1 MESSTAARDVEIL
14 GLTSDSREVRP
25 GYLFAAIKGSRAD
38 GGDFIID
45 ALARGAAAILGPPG
59 TLVPEAATGEGSRP
73 VPVITDDNPRRR
85 LALMAAGFFGPQP
98 ATIAAV
104 TGTNGKTSVVSFL
117 RQIWSR
123 LDRRAAGLGTLG
135 LDAPDIDT
143 AGVTD
148 PGALTTPDPV
158 ALHRCLNDL
167 KRSGVD
173 HLALEASSHGLD
185 QCRLDGVRVT
195 AAAFTNL
202 SRDHL
207 DYHGTKEA
215 YLAAKVRLFDTI
227 LAPGGVAV
235 LNADVP
241 EFGPLKQRCEARG
254 HRIIGFGRH
263 GEEVKMVALEPLA
276 DGLKLDLE
284 IAGKRFAATL
294 GLVGD
299 FQAMN
304 AVCALALAIA
314 TGEDAEASL
323 GALAELEGAPGRME
337 LAARHPNG
345 AAIYVDYAHTP
356 DALAQVL
363 GALRPHLRGRLAIV
377 FGCGGDRD
385 PGKRPEMG
393 RIATSLADLV
403 IVTDDNPRSEDAA
416 DIRRQILDAAPA
428 AREIGDRARAIDEAV
443 AILKAGDILVVA
455 GKGHETGQIVGGEII
470 PFDDRD
476 QVRSAVSGIG
486 GAS

>member
-1 MESSTAARDVEIL
+1 MEIL

-25 GYLFAAIKGSRAD
+25 GYLFAAIKGSRFD
-38 GGDFIID
+38 GCDFIID
-45 ALARGAAAILGPPG
+45 ALARGAAAVLGPPG
-59 TLVPEAATGEGSRP
+59 MRLPEAALVTDSPP

-85 LALMAAGFFGPQP
+85 LALMAARFFGPQP
-98 ATIAAV
+98 TTIAAV
-104 TGTNGKTSVVSFL
+104 TGTNGKTSVVCFL
-117 RQIWSR
+117 RQIWSS
-123 LDRRAAGLGTLG
+123 LDRRAAALGTLG
-135 LDAPDIDT
+135 LDAPDIDI
-143 AGVTD
+143 AGV
-148 PGALTTPDPV
+148 PEVGALTTPDPV
-158 ALHRCLNDL
+158 ALQHCLNDL
-167 KRSGVD
+167 KQRGVD

-215 YLAAKVRLFDTI
+215 YLAAKTRLFDTI
-227 LAPGGVAV
+227 LAPGSVAV
-235 LNADVP
+235 LNADAP
-241 EFGPLKQRCEARG
+241 EFGPLKERSEALG
-254 HRIIGFGRH
+254 HRVIGFGWN
-263 GEEVKMVALEPLA
+263 GDDVKVAGIEPLA
-276 DGLKLDLE
+276 DGLCLALE
-284 IAGKRFAATL
+284 IAGKRFAARL

-314 TGEDAEASL
+314 TGEDAEAAI
-323 GALAELEGAPGRME
+323 GALAGLQGAPGRME

-363 GALRPHLRGRLAIV
+363 GALRPHLTGRLGVV

-385 PGKRPEMG
+385 RGKRPEMG

-403 IVTDDNPRSEDAA
+403 VVTDDNPRGEDAA
-416 DIRRQILDAAPA
+416 DIRRQILDAAPG
-428 AREIGDRARAIDEAV
+428 AREIGDRAQAINEAV
-443 AILKAGDILVVA
+443 ANLKPDDILVVA
-455 GKGHETGQIVGGEII
+455 GKGHESGQIVGDEII

-476 QVRSAVSGIG
+476 QVRSALGGIG
-486 GAS
+486 DAP